1 MIAEFWW
8 SLATP
13 TRLLPGCDG
22 CLAVSM
28 ITFALAGY
36 ERAQTMTWKACAKAH
51 LRVYQQVME
60 QAQK

>member
-1 MIAEFWW
+1 MEPSDPDQIAAGLRRVLGREH
-8 SLATP
+8 
-13 TRLLPGCDG
+13 DH
-22 CLAVSM
+22 
-28 ITFALAGY
+28 FALAGY